1 MASSLGQSM
10 DWGSVFCSPLKYFLC
25 FYFPESQISCEG
37 RFDHIICKPP
47 SVNLL
52 SAHLQLVGLINN
64 IFINPED
71 VQSLVA
77 YNSCDIRKS
86 LLDLQFWVASGGGI
100 KAPYKRPLGWKAD
113 SHSKVDRSENPK
125 LMSMQ
130 SEKNTC
136 DFTSSV
142 VHCQELEPA
151 GLTGVLADGGE
162 ESMFLSLSDWEAI
175 KNGSLRPSL
184 SSPFGGSHWQTKLDN
199 PDSNV
204 SQPKKKML
212 SNADH
217 FTDSVLES
225 TDTNDSQQN
234 SNDNKSGDDSLP
246 PLQVDQLLFESVHG
260 LLNCVSEPAKGVLSC
275 LQREEEEEQGYPAQ
289 VISVD
294 ENLSNDYK

>member
-1 MASSLGQSM
+1 M
-10 DWGSVFCSPLKYFLC
+10 DRGSEFCSPLKYSLYV
-25 FYFPESQISCEG
+25 YFSESQISCEG

-47 SVNLL
+47 AVNLL
-52 SAHLQLVGLINN
+52 SAHLQLIGLINN

-71 VQSLVA
+71 VQSLVS

-100 KAPYKRPLGWKAD
+100 KTPYKRPLGWKAD
-113 SHSKVDRSENPK
+113 NHTKGDRSENPK
-125 LMSMQ
+125 LKSMQ
-130 SEKNTC
+130 SEKNSC

-142 VHCQELEPA
+142 AHSQEHEPA

-162 ESMFLSLSDWEAI
+162 ESMFLSLSDWEVI
-175 KNGSLRPSL
+175 KNGSLRPS
-184 SSPFGGSHWQTKLDN
+184 SPSTFDGSQWQTKVDN
-199 PDSNV
+199 PDSNL

-217 FTDSVLES
+217 FTDSILES

-234 SNDNKSGDDSLP
+234 CNDSKSGDDSLP

-260 LLNCVSEPAKGVLSC
+260 LLNCVSEPAKGVLFC
-275 LQREEEEEQGYPAQ
+275 LQKEEENQGYPAQ

-294 ENLSNDYK
+294 WNLSNDFK